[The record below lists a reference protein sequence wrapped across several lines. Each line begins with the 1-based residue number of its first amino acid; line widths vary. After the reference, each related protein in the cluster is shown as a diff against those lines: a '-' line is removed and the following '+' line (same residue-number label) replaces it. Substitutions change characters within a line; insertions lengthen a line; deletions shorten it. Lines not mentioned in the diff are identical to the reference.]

1 MIITC
6 EECSTRFDLDESM
19 IKAGG
24 SKVRC
29 SLCKHI
35 FTVFPQVPEPPM
47 APEPEEELSFDLP
60 EEAPDD
66 LETFEL
72 ETDMEA
78 DDSELDFQE
87 TSFEIDDLNF
97 ETNDIGLEMEA
108 PEKDATDIEINFDP
122 ESYDNETDVNIE
134 FEEDELT
141 FEDTDIEFDDPD
153 EVMPPPKD
161 LEAPDAFDSYE
172 YTSLDQDTLTLEED
186 ELEADLSF
194 DDDPDADLVFE
205 ETGSEQDLALLE
217 LEPSDDQHMT
227 FPDLAMET
235 KDPETSPKEAEL
247 TLDLEE
253 DPFEPLDN
261 GLGGLDLAEGPEPS
275 SETHEENIEPED
287 AFSSYDQVLDQD
299 TEPEGSFQ
307 DPDDITPYA
316 ITDDITGGEPI
327 EKDETLPGSPLRA
340 TQTEQEETSDHP
352 ELHPGRP
359 RKRKK
364 RSGMGGPV
372 MLLILLFILVAGAY
386 IASMTLG
393 YKIPYLSD
401 VKIPILEKYFNK
413 EMPQK
418 AALKPI
424 PNEGSVNG
432 RFISNDTAGELFIIT
447 GQIENPSTIP
457 YSYLQVMGTLITKG
471 KVKAKTLTTFCGNII
486 SEETLKTGNILDITK
501 QLTTREGAH
510 NSNVN
515 VKPGGFVPFM
525 IVFSDL
531 PDNLENFTVE
541 VVEL

>member
-6 EECSTRFDLDESM
+6 EECSTRFNLDESM
-19 IKAGG
+19 ITAGG

-35 FTVFPQVPEPPM
+35 FTVFPQDPASV
-47 APEPEEELSFDLP
+47 APEPEEKLSFDLS
-60 EEAPDD
+60 EEAPE
-66 LETFEL
+66 LKPFEL

-87 TSFEIDDLNF
+87 TSFEIDDLDF
-97 ETNDIGLEMEA
+97 DTNDTGLEMEA
-108 PEKDATDIEINFDP
+108 PEKDSTDIEINFDP
-122 ESYDNETDVNIE
+122 ESYDHETDVNIE

-161 LEAPDAFDSYE
+161 QEGLDDFDSYE
-172 YTSLDQDTLTLEED
+172 YTSLDQDALTLEED

-205 ETGSEQDLALLE
+205 ETGPEQDLSLLE

-227 FPDLAMET
+227 FPDLTMET
-235 KDPETSPKEAEL
+235 KNPEISPKEAGL
-247 TLDLEE
+247 TLD
-253 DPFEPLDN
+253 LDN
-261 GLGGLDLAEGPEPS
+261 GLGGLDLEEGPEAS
-275 SETHEENIEPED
+275 GETHEENIEPED

-299 TEPEGSFQ
+299 TEPEENFQ
-307 DPDDITPYA
+307 DPDDITPY
-316 ITDDITGGEPI
+316 DITGDEPI
-327 EKDETLPGSPLRA
+327 EKDEMLPGSSLIE
-340 TQTEQEETSDHP
+340 TQTEQGTTSDHP

-401 VKIPILEKYFNK
+401 IKIPIIEKYFKK

-418 AALKPI
+418 PALKPI

-486 SEETLKTGNILDITK
+486 SEEMLKTGNILDITK

-515 VKPGGFVPFM
+515 VKPGGFVSFM

>member
-6 EECSTRFDLDESM
+6 EECSTRFNLDESM

-47 APEPEEELSFDLP
+47 APEPEEEIS
-60 EEAPDD
+60 
-66 LETFEL
+66 
-72 ETDMEA
+72 
-78 DDSELDFQE
+78 
-87 TSFEIDDLNF
+87 
-97 ETNDIGLEMEA
+97 
-108 PEKDATDIEINFDP
+108 FDP
-122 ESYDNETDVNIE
+122 ESYDNEIDVNIE

-141 FEDTDIEFDDPD
+141 FE
-153 EVMPPPKD
+153 
-161 LEAPDAFDSYE
+161 
-172 YTSLDQDTLTLEED
+172 
-186 ELEADLSF
+186 
-194 DDDPDADLVFE
+194 DADLVFE

-235 KDPETSPKEAEL
+235 KDPEASPKESEL

-253 DPFEPLDN
+253 
-261 GLGGLDLAEGPEPS
+261 GLEPS
-275 SETHEENIEPED
+275 SETHEENREPED

-299 TEPEGSFQ
+299 TEPEENFQ

-327 EKDETLPGSPLRA
+327 EKNETFPGSQLIA
-340 TQTEQEETSDHP
+340 TQTEEETTLDHP
-352 ELHPGRP
+352 ELHPWRP

-364 RSGMGGPV
+364 RSGIVGPV

-401 VKIPILEKYFNK
+401 VKIPILEKYLKK

-432 RFISNDTAGELFIIT
+432 RFISNDTAGDLFIIT

-486 SEETLKTGNILDITK
+486 SEETLKTGNIPDITK
-501 QLTTREGAH
+501 QLATREGAH
-510 NSNVN
+510 NSNIN
-515 VKPGGFVPFM
+515 VKPGGVVPFM

>member
-1 MIITC
+1 
-6 EECSTRFDLDESM
+6 LVADEL
-19 IKAGG
+19 
-24 SKVRC
+24 V
-29 SLCKHI
+29 
-35 FTVFPQVPEPPM
+35 
-47 APEPEEELSFDLP
+47 
-60 EEAPDD
+60 
-66 LETFEL
+66 
-72 ETDMEA
+72 A

-87 TSFEIDDLNF
+87 TNFEIDDLDF
-97 ETNDIGLEMEA
+97 ETNDTSLEMEA
-108 PEKDATDIEINFDP
+108 PEKDSSDIEINFDP
-122 ESYDNETDVNIE
+122 ESYDHETDVNIE

-172 YTSLDQDTLTLEED
+172 YTSLDQDALTLEED

-205 ETGSEQDLALLE
+205 ETGPEQDLAQAME

-227 FPDLAMET
+227 FPDLTMET
-235 KDPETSPKEAEL
+235 KDPEASPNEAEL

-261 GLGGLDLAEGPEPS
+261 GLGGLDLEEGPEPS
-275 SETHEENIEPED
+275 SETHEENLAEPED
-287 AFSSYDQVLDQD
+287 AFSSYDQMLDQD
-299 TEPEGSFQ
+299 TEPEENFQ
-307 DPDDITPYA
+307 NPDDITPYDV
-316 ITDDITGGEPI
+316 TDGEPI
-327 EKDETLPGSPLRA
+327 AEDETLSGSQLLAVQPN
-340 TQTEQEETSDHP
+340 QETTLDHRQ
-352 ELHPGRP
+352 LHPGRP

-393 YKIPYLSD
+393 YKIPYLSN
-401 VKIPILEKYFNK
+401 VKIPILEKYFKK

-418 AALKPI
+418 VALKPI

-486 SEETLKTGNILDITK
+486 SEETLKTANIMDITK